1 MYYIPLPYYRPVL
14 AGWRFVVLLV
24 LKRRVVVGHEHAGGA
39 VPVASGSVGLGFVNV
54 ITLLLGGYNMLL
66 WVEGSFWLEW

>member
-1 MYYIPLPYYRPVL
+1 M
-14 AGWRFVVLLV
+14 LLV
-24 LKRRVVVGHEHAGGA
+24 LKKCVVVGHEHAGGA